1 MGSPAELCKQPDRGP
16 DIAQAV
22 TLHRQGRLR
31 EAEQVYASILAE
43 NPGQFDALHLL
54 GLARHQQGHAVEA
67 LGLIG
72 AALRARPGSADALS
86 NYGLVLDALKR
97 HEEAL
102 ASFDRALALDGRHV
116 NAL

>member
-1 MGSPAELCKQPDRGP
+1 MGSPVELRKHPGCGP
-16 DIAQAV
+16 DIGQAV
-22 TLHRQGRLR
+22 ALHRQGRVR

-67 LGLIG
+67 LRLIG
-72 AALRARPGSADALS
+72 AALRAQPGSADALS
-86 NYGLVLDALKR
+86 NYGLVLDALKQ

-102 ASFDRALALDGRHV
+102 ASFDRAL
-116 NAL
+116 